1 MKISSVTAAIVSGGA
16 SGLGMAVVKSLSNLG
31 ANVTIFDQNE
41 MQGGE
46 LAREISGHFVKVNI
60 ADYNSVSEGL
70 KSARERF
77 GPERICINCA
87 GVVLA
92 EKTVSRG
99 KVHSKEI
106 FDEILSVNLGGTFNL
121 ATQSALEMSVL
132 PKINENCERG
142 IIVNTASIAA
152 YEGQIGQLAYSASK
166 AGILGM
172 TLPMARD
179 LAQYG
184 IRVMTIAPGIFS
196 TPMIEGL
203 PNEVQDNLARL
214 VPFPSRLGKPEE
226 FAELVIQIIE
236 NPMLNGEIIRLDGA
250 VRLQPR

>member
-1 MKISSVTAAIVSGGA
+1 MKISSATVAIVSGGA
-16 SGLGMAVVKSLSNLG
+16 SGLGMAVVKRLALLG

-41 MQGGE
+41 IQGEE
-46 LAREISGHFVKVNI
+46 LADEISGYYVKVNI

-70 KSARERF
+70 KTARARF
-77 GPERICINCA
+77 GSERICVNCA
-87 GVVLA
+87 GIATA
-92 EKTVSRG
+92 EKTVSKRKG
-99 KVHSKEI
+99 HSKEL
-106 FDEILSVNLGGTFNL
+106 FEQILSVNLGGTFNL

-132 PKINENCERG
+132 PESNENSERG

-166 AGILGM
+166 AGVLGM

-196 TPMIEGL
+196 TPMVDRL
-203 PNEVQDNLARL
+203 PDSVQDNLARSI
-214 VPFPSRLGKPEE
+214 PFPTRLGRSQE
-226 FAELVIQIIE
+226 FADLVIHIIE

-250 VRLQPR
+250 VRLQPK